1 MAVHNETR
9 AALRTLLVEDEGQDQ
24 SGFSP
29 NKVKKSRDIIPV
41 RIIVRVDVMLCH
53 VNSIS

>member
-41 RIIVRVDVMLCH
+41 RIIVRVDVMLRH